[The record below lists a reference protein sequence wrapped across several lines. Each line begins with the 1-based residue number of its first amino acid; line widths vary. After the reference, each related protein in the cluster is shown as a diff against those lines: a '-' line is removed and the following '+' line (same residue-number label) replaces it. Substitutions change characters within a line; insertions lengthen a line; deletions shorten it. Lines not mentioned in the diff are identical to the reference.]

1 MKTYTLTMDDAEAQA
16 SISQKSLAKVGVA
29 LGGGSAR
36 GYAHIGA
43 LASLENHGLFP
54 SFISGTSFGAVVGSF
69 YAMGHSITQLKED
82 AKKTRT
88 RDVLGQISDF
98 GLHKAALFSG
108 DRLEQ
113 YYERLTEGRHFSDLE
128 KELVIVTTDID
139 TGELVLLNE
148 GPLAPAIRASSSM
161 PGVFAPVEIQGRR
174 LVDGGLAAPIPLSTL
189 EGYDLDIAIGIG
201 AGTTSKDSSV
211 IKMTQKLLGTSWG
224 AKVHTKLQNSVRTH
238 PLSRLGRGLA
248 YTANTYLVGQ
258 PDLNALQVHT
268 NPPISWLHFHKA
280 EHAIHAGEAALNDFM
295 PKILQTFNPLPTFAL
310 AGD

>member
-1 MKTYTLTMDDAEAQA
+1 MDDVEAKALDQCETA
-16 SISQKSLAKVGVA
+16 SAQRKKIGVA

-43 LASLENHGLFP
+43 LASLENHGVFP

-69 YAMGHSITQLKED
+69 YAMGQSIVRLKED
-82 AKKTRT
+82 AQKTRT

-108 DRLEQ
+108 DRLEY

-148 GPLAPAIRASSSM
+148 GPLAPAIRASCSM

-174 LVDGGLAAPIPLSTL
+174 LVDGGLAAPIPLATL
-189 EGYDLDIAIGIG
+189 EGFDLDVAIGIG
-201 AGTTSKDSSV
+201 AGTTSQDSSL
-211 IKMTQKLLGTSWG
+211 IKMTQKMLATSWG
-224 AKVHTKLQNSVRTH
+224 AKFHKKLSNSVRTH
-238 PLSRLGRGLA
+238 PVFRLGRGLA
-248 YTANTYLVGQ
+248 FTASTYLVAQ
-258 PDLNALQVHT
+258 PDLDVLQVHT
-268 NPPISWLHFHKA
+268 NPPINWLHFHRA
-280 EHAIHAGEAALNDFM
+280 EQAIRAGELALNEFM
-295 PKILQTFNPLPTFAL
+295 PQILQVLNPLARLAL
-310 AGD
+310 AAD